1 MGGVHSSMSHK
12 FEQLRARLGEI
23 SDLERAQAVL
33 SWDRSTYMPP
43 AGAEARAT
51 QIAALARIAHALFVS
66 DDIGQS
72 LDDLE
77 LEVEAS
83 DHDSFEASLIR
94 ATRRKYDRERK
105 LSPELV
111 AALKKATALG
121 ETAWEKAREASDFD
135 AFRPHLQQVVDLTIQ
150 KAEALGYDD
159 RIYDALLDQFEPQ
172 MSTATVET
180 LFAEMKNELLPLV
193 RAIGARQ
200 RDGADPMTTHPY
212 DEQRQWDFGIDVIK
226 RIGFDFDRGRQDRSA
241 HPFTT
246 SFGPTDVRLT
256 TRVFRDAFMS
266 ALFSSIH
273 EAGHGTYEQG
283 IDPALDRTPLGT
295 GASSAVHESQAR
307 MWENVVGRSRPFWSF
322 WLPRLKAYF
331 PSQLAGIDLEDFYR
345 AINRVQP
352 SPTRVEADEVT
363 YNLHIFLRFD
373 IENMI
378 LERQVA
384 VRDLPELWNS
394 KMEEY
399 VGFSP
404 ANDAEGVL
412 QDAHWSG
419 GLIGYFPSYSLG
431 NLLSVL
437 FYDQAVSDLPDIP
450 SQIESGNLAPL
461 LNWVRTRIHRVGA
474 TYTPTELVE
483 RVTGGPVHTA
493 PFLSYIRDKYSDI
506 YGL

>member
-1 MGGVHSSMSHK
+1 MHSSMNAK
-12 FEQLRARLGEI
+12 FEELRARLGEI
-23 SDLERAQAVL
+23 SDLERARDVL

-43 AGAEARAT
+43 TGAEARAT
-51 QIAALARIAHALFVS
+51 QIAALARIAHVRFVS
-66 DDIGQS
+66 DDIGQL

-77 LEVEAS
+77 VEVEAS
-83 DHDSFEASLIR
+83 DYDSFEASLIR

-111 AALKKATALG
+111 AELEKATALG
-121 ETAWEKAREASDFD
+121 ETAWEKSREASDFD

-159 RIYDALLDQFEPQ
+159 RIYDALLDDFEPQ

-180 LFAEMKNELLPLV
+180 LFAEMKSELVPLV
-193 RAIGARQ
+193 RAISAQQ
-200 RDGADPMTTHPY
+200 RDGADPMMTHPY
-212 DEQRQWDFGIDVIK
+212 DEQKQWDFGIDVLT
-226 RIGFDFDRGRQDRSA
+226 RIGFDFDRGRRDRSA

-246 SFGPTDVRLT
+246 SFAPSDVRLT
-256 TRVFRDAFMS
+256 TRVVRDRFTS

-283 IDPALDRTPLGT
+283 IDPRLDRTPLGDS
-295 GASSAVHESQAR
+295 ASLGVHESQSR

-331 PSQLAGIDLEDFYR
+331 PSQLAGIGLEDFYR

-378 LERQVA
+378 LERQVSIGQ
-384 VRDLPELWNS
+384 LPELWNS

-399 VGFSP
+399 LGFRP
-404 ANDAEGVL
+404 ADDAEGVL
-412 QDAHWSG
+412 QDVHWSG
-419 GLIGYFPSYSLG
+419 GLIGYFPTYSLG

-437 FYDQAVSDLPDIP
+437 FYNQAVSDLPDIP
-450 SQIESGNLAPL
+450 AQIERGNFAPL
-461 LNWVRTRIHRVGA
+461 LNWMRTRIHRVGA

-483 RVTGGPVHTA
+483 RVTGGPIRSA
-493 PFLSYIRDKYSDI
+493 PFLSYIWDKYSDI